1 QREIPIRIETDDGT
15 EHLTITFE
23 QGSGTLAFVEVVPV
37 GTQQFWDYRWT
48 GVSPGFYRIR
58 VDVRASRTG
67 PIIATT
73 TRDITVA
80 LEPSVPPGQDND
92 MDSLPDWWEIAHGL
106 NTADN
111 GSAPG
116 SAGNG
121 PEGDPDGDGI
131 LNFTEFLVGLDPNQ
145 ADRGVFPSL
154 HVAAANPDG
163 SVRLTFP
170 GIPDRHYTVS
180 WSSDLKNWTT
190 LGAIIDTRA
199 EVLPATYEVTDA
211 GPPGSPS
218 HPAVTGRRFYRL
230 EVALP

>member
-1 QREIPIRIETDDGT
+1 
-15 EHLTITFE
+15 
-23 QGSGTLAFVEVVPV
+23 
-37 GTQQFWDYRWT
+37 
-48 GVSPGFYRIR
+48 
-58 VDVRASRTG
+58 VDARASRAG

-80 LEPSVPPGQDND
+80 LVPSVPPGQDND
-92 MDSLPDWWEIAHGL
+92 SDSLPDWWEIAHGL
-106 NTADN
+106 STADN
-111 GSAPG
+111 GTTPG

-145 ADRGVFPSL
+145 ADRGAFPSL
-154 HVAAANPDG
+154 QVAANPDG

-170 GIPDRHYTVS
+170 SIPDRHYTLS

-190 LGAIIDTRA
+190 LGAIIDTGA

-211 GPPGSPS
+211 GPPESPS
-218 HPAVTGRRFYRL
+218 HPAVTGWRFYRL